1 MTMRFE
7 IFRSSVE
14 SWDNLFAKASEFAT
28 EIGEQR
34 VINISHSWH
43 HNHGIVTVWYWAK

>member
-14 SWDNLFAKASEFAT
+14 SWDKLFAKASEFAT
-28 EIGEQR
+28 EIGEQL

-43 HNHGIVTVWYWAK
+43 HNHGIVTVWYWEK